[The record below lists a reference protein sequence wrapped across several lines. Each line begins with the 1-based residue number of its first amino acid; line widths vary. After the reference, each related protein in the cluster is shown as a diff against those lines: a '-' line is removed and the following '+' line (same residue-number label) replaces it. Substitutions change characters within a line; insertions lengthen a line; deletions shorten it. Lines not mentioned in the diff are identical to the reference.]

1 MDEARAFEIVSVAL
15 SEVLGIPIDQV
26 RASSSIGDPVEWDSL
41 ASLEIAER
49 LEEATGLRLSTA
61 EILRIRSVNDIIA
74 LLDDRLRGSI
84 R

>member
-1 MDEARAFEIVSVAL
+1 VDEARAFEIVSVAL